1 MLREA
6 DRGFTLIEV
15 LFVAG
20 VISILAALATPGLQ
34 RARAAADESSAI
46 ASLRVINSAQQ
57 TFWGTCGSGYYSP
70 SLQNL
75 GVPVGGATGFLSADI
90 SGPAPVVKSG
100 YELDLASANPIG
112 GTSCNGGSLVV
123 TYHTTADPQ
132 PGHGTRYFGGNT
144 GGAIYQS
151 PETLFGV
158 MPDSSAPPAPAV
170 PISQ

>member
-1 MLREA
+1 MKPKA
-6 DRGFTLIEV
+6 SRGFTLIEL
-15 LFVAG
+15 LFVTG
-20 VISILAALATPGLQ
+20 IISILAAIATPALSK
-34 RARAAADESSAI
+34 ARRAADESSAI

-75 GVPVGGATGFLSADI
+75 GVPVGGTQPFLGADL
-90 SGPAPVVKSG
+90 SGPVPVVKSG
-100 YELDLASANPIG
+100 YEFDLDSVNPIG

-123 TYHTTADPQ
+123 TYHVTADAL
-132 PGHGTRYFGGNT
+132 PGQGDRFFGGNT

-151 PETLFGV
+151 AATLFGA
-158 MPDSSAPPAPAV
+158 MPDSGTPPAPAV